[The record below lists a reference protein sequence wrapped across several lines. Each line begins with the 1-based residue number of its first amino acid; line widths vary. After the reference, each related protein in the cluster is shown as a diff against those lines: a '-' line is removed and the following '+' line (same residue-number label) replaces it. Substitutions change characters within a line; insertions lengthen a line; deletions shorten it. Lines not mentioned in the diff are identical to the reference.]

1 MTKIETTEQA
11 HDADLAKKVR
21 IYYQAGNAPVTRLD
35 SIDYIELTGDSSI
48 TNQVKKLENGFA
60 GKSLLEPCI
69 DENGTHKPTAIIR
82 SDRTIAV
89 TIIDN
94 KDALLLLG
102 RKVMNDKAASL
113 TRSLLWGAGR
123 KSFG

>member
-21 IYYQAGNAPVTRLD
+21 VYYQKPNAPATRLE
-35 SIDYIELTGDSSI
+35 SVEYIELTGDSSI
-48 TNQVKKLENGFA
+48 INQVKKLENGFV
-60 GKSLLEPCI
+60 GKTLLEPGV
-69 DENGTHKPTAIIR
+69 DKNGTHKPTVIN
-82 SDRTIAV
+82 RTDKTIGI

>member
-11 HDADLAKKVR
+11 HEANLGKKVR
-21 IYYQAGNAPVTRLD
+21 IYCHAKNAPKVMPYD
-35 SIDYIELTGDSSI
+35 IEYIELVGEGSI
-48 TNQVKKLENGFA
+48 INQVKKLENGFA
-60 GKSLLEPCI
+60 GKTLLEPAICK
-69 DENGTHKPTAIIR
+69 NGAHKPTTIHA

-94 KDALLLLG
+94 KDALELLG
-102 RKVMNDKAASL
+102 RKVMNDKATSL